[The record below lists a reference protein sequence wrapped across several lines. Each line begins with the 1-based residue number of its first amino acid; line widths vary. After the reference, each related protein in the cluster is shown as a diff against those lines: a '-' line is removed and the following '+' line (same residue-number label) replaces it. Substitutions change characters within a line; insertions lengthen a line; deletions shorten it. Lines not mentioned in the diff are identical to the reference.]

1 MNAAITGA
9 WSKQRTRISLN
20 GTPPTGSAAAAA
32 AQSRAECKQEGL
44 ENTPGEVAP
53 SDKKDKSMKRKAR
66 SSREQVSKRGKMKS
80 LPADDKYAAPPTRL
94 RDIGGMAAAI
104 EKALELVAMPLC
116 HPEIYLHTGV
126 TPPRG
131 VLFHGPPG
139 CGKTMMA
146 GALAG
151 ELGVPFLSVSAP
163 SIVSG
168 TSGESE
174 KALRDT
180 FDEAK
185 SIAPCILFVDEIDA
199 ITPKRE
205 TAQREMERRI
215 VAQLLT
221 CLDELAWE
229 REEGQPVMVLGATNR
244 PDAID
249 PALRRAGRF
258 DHEISLGVPDEHGR
272 EQYVFFLTRFHEDL
286 HLEFF
291 KFFVPNFVWRVISM
305 SSILRSVHLVMLE
318 LT

>member
-9 WSKQRTRISLN
+9 WSKQRTRLSLN
-20 GTPPTGSAAAAA
+20 APPPGSAAAAA
-32 AQSRAECKQEGL
+32 LLRAEGQKD
-44 ENTPGEVAP
+44 AP
-53 SDKKDKSMKRKAR
+53 ADRSDEAEAPARPSKRKAR
-66 SSREQVSKRGKMKS
+66 ASRGAEGDAKRGRKGRS
-80 LPADDKYAAPPTRL
+80 EADYAAPSARL
-94 RDIGGMAAAI
+94 RDIGGASKAI
-104 EKALELVAMPLC
+104 ETALELVAMPLC

-151 ELGVPFLSVSAP
+151 ELGVPFLSISAP

-174 KALRDT
+174 KALRDM
-180 FDEAK
+180 FEEAK
-185 SIAPCILFVDEIDA
+185 VAAPCILFIDEIDA

-229 REEGQPVMVLGATNR
+229 KGDGRPVMVLGATNR

-258 DHEISLGVPDEHGR
+258 DHEIAMGVPDEEGR
-272 EQYVFFLTRFHEDL
+272 EQYVASLTQ
-286 HLEFF
+286 
-291 KFFVPNFVWRVISM
+291 NFAGAVWPFTACGR
-305 SSILRSVHLVMLE
+305 L
-318 LT
+318 